1 MKVIRNL
8 PDAAIA
14 AQAGWSEQAITKMVA
29 TYAHAVDER
38 RLDEIDRAFDGQ
50 APVPFPH
57 ASSPKTQVGPSHTG
71 QLAPKSAAIH
81 SSLQA
86 GHQAYRLG

>member
-1 MKVIRNL
+1 
-8 PDAAIA
+8 
-14 AQAGWSEQAITKMVA
+14 
-29 TYAHAVDER
+29 VDER
-38 RLDEIDRAFDGQ
+38 RLDELEAAFDRQ

-71 QLAPKSAAIH
+71 HLAPKSAAIH